1 MSFVHRRHVLVV
13 FCINTHFIQHIVQHL
28 TLSDPQVPHSAVAL
42 GVIHCEVAPSHMLYA
57 ANGSLVG
64 LCCLAEKVVSTGG
77 PVLLSQSPICPC
89 VGFGT
94 YAGTPKYGCL
104 NQYLR

>member
-1 MSFVHRRHVLVV
+1 MSRLYFVIIHRLNDIFVY
-13 FCINTHFIQHIVQHL
+13 TS
-28 TLSDPQVPHSAVAL
+28 LSDLQVPHSAVAL
-42 GVIHCEVAPSHMLYA
+42 GVIHCEVAPSHMFYA

-94 YAGTPKYGCL
+94 YAGTPKSGRL
-104 NQYLR
+104 NECAKY